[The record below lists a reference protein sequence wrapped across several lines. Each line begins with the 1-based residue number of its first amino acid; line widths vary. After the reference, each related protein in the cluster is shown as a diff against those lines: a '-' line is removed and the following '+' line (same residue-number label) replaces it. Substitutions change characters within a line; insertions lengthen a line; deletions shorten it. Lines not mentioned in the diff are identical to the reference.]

1 MPPPMKLIKN
11 EDGFEGKI
19 IQESVLRGNF
29 FRREKNQV
37 QKKVGSGSRG
47 WFF

>member
-1 MPPPMKLIKN
+1 MKIKN

-29 FRREKNQV
+29 FAEKKILV
-37 QKKVGSGSRG
+37 QKKVGDGQ
-47 WFF
+47 